1 MVAAVAAPAGA
12 HATRRPKATSTS
24 PKPVVLQT
32 EPVKPPVLDDTV
44 TEFTLERNAPVVFFN
59 DTYELKLGTVTMGFL
74 QINGK
79 EFPMTHI
86 QAEPRSG
93 KAPQTWIMKIPGYA
107 TFRLSEVKKSGVNFR
122 VLRNPNGDVHTPS

>member
-12 HATRRPKATSTS
+12 HATRRLKAASTPPES
-24 PKPVVLQT
+24 VVSQT
-32 EPVKPPVLDDTV
+32 EPAKPPVLHDTV

-79 EFPMTHI
+79 EFPMTRV
-86 QAEPRSG
+86 QAEPRTG
-93 KAPQTWIMKIPGYA
+93 KAPQTWIMRIPGYA
-107 TFRLSEVKKSGVNFR
+107 TFRLSEAKSGVNFR
-122 VLRNPNGDVHTPS
+122 VLRNPNGDVQTPS